1 MVKECKECAQKT
13 CTKIKE
19 RYEAAQSA
27 RAHGAVQF
35 SGINWMLIDFP
46 TREQA
51 QGFIDT
57 LCSQNWEGLYS
68 NAICQTHD
76 GLFGVRIR

>member
-1 MVKECKECAQKT
+1 MVKECKECTQGN
-13 CTKIKE
+13 CTKIKGQ
-19 RYEAAQSA
+19 YEAAQSA
-27 RAHGAVQF
+27 RAHGALRF

-51 QGFIDT
+51 QAFVGT

-68 NAICQTHD
+68 NVIAQTQD
-76 GLFGVRIR
+76 GLFNVRIR